1 MESQLYILCAAL
13 VLIAI
18 VIVYPGYLSPRHAL
32 PLPPGPPRL
41 PIIGNAH
48 QVPFDLQEEIF
59 AQWARQYGDVLYLRI
74 LQKEIIVLNSLRAAR
89 DLLEKRGFIY
99 SDRPR
104 FVMYCELI
112 YSFHPNISL
121 MSYGDRWRRHRK
133 WYQSSFQARASLN
146 SFQPLQ
152 AREAK
157 VLLQS
162 MLKTPEEFI
171 AHIHRFAGAVLL
183 EIAYG
188 YLDEAYVDMAAEVSA
203 GIFETGGAGS
213 TTVDFFPILKYLPT
227 WMPGA
232 GFKRNALKIQAMGE
246 HVRNVAFSK
255 VKEDM
260 ASGTA
265 KPSFVKNIL
274 EEIAE
279 PTADDEFELKG
290 AASLLYGGGTDTT
303 VTTITAFVLAM
314 VRNPEVLAKAQA
326 EMDAVVGNTR
336 LPNFG
341 DRASLP
347 YLECVLK
354 EVYRWSAAVP
364 LSLPH
369 RLMEDDEYHGYHMP
383 GGAMVVPNIWAM
395 TRDEEMFPDPES
407 FRPERFEKPRGD
419 ENDPV
424 DPRVIIFG
432 FGRRVCPGRLLA
444 DASVWLAFASMLAT
458 LSIHRAHDSSGREIM
473 PPADFVPGA
482 VKHPKPFKCDIHP
495 RTPRAANLILAEARS
510 A

>member
-18 VIVYPGYLSPRHAL
+18 LLLYHGYVSPKHAL

-48 QVPFDLQEEIF
+48 QVPFDFQEETF
-59 AQWARQYGDVLYLRI
+59 ARWARRYGDVLYLRI

-104 FVMYCELI
+104 FVMFCELV
-112 YSFHPNISL
+112 YSFHPNFSL
-121 MSYGDRWRRHRK
+121 MPYGDRWRRHRK
-133 WYQSSFQARASLN
+133 WYQGS
-146 SFQPLQ
+146 LQ
-152 AREAK
+152 ARVSLNAFQPVQEREAK
-157 VLLQS
+157 IFLQS
-162 MLKTPEEFI
+162 MLKTPKEFV
-171 AHIHRFAGAVLL
+171 AHINRYAGAVLL
-183 EIAYG
+183 EIGYG
-188 YLDEAYVDMAAEVSA
+188 YLDDEYVDMAEKVST
-203 GIFETGGAGS
+203 GVFETGGAGS
-213 TTVDFFPILKYLPT
+213 TIVDFFPILKYLPT

-246 HVRNVAFSK
+246 HARTIAFSK

-260 ASGTA
+260 AAGIA
-265 KPSFVKNIL
+265 KPSFVRNIL

-279 PTADDEFELKG
+279 PTEEDEFELKG
-290 AASLLYGGGTDTT
+290 AAALLYGAGTDTT
-303 VTTITAFVLAM
+303 VTTMTAFVLAM
-314 VRNPEVLAKAQA
+314 VCNPEVFAKAQA
-326 EMDAVVGNTR
+326 EMDAVIGNTR
-336 LPNFG
+336 LPNHD
-341 DRASLP
+341 DRALLP
-347 YLECVLK
+347 YLESVLK

-369 RLMEDDEYHGYHMP
+369 RLMEDDEYRGYRMP

-407 FRPERFEKPRGD
+407 FRPERFEKLRGD
-419 ENDPV
+419 NNDPV
-424 DPRVIIFG
+424 DPRMIIFG
-432 FGRRVCPGRLLA
+432 FGRRICPGRFLA
-444 DASVWLAFASMLAT
+444 DASVWLAFASMVAT
-458 LSIHRAHDSSGREIM
+458 LNIRRAHDSSGKEIM
-473 PPADFVPGA
+473 PPADFVSGT
-482 VKHPKPFKCDIHP
+482 VKHPKPFKCDIRP
-495 RTPRAANLILAEARS
+495 RTKHAADLILAEARS